1 MKIQMADTKQLTRK
15 WIAYLKRN
23 WIVRKESDP
32 KTGKLAYKRPVTS
45 ADLVHFL
52 KAETD
57 FDEETIYAAIEDSLH
72 KAGDSPEPQAGQADD
87 QEENPQS
94 QPEAPQQPQSTGLQT
109 RPGEQS
115 QQQTPKKKWNTDD
128 AEDVD
133 YTEHNG
139 DEPQHNSPPQ
149 LHYSNRPNA
158 RGGKKAGIV
167 SQTPNAIRKRASRA
181 LKKSLKEDF
190 VDNNVNLSEPVV
202 ENVFQLLQAKEQE
215 AAQKKK
221 APPVDKSTNANR
233 IKELIKT
240 GMSSAQRKMLW
251 QALQDTSLT
260 EEQISRA
267 QAKKIFQGVID
278 NKEYGRL
285 KNKNL
290 TINDLQKVW
299 KDKGFPLD
307 TQDIGDILKRVGF
320 GDKEIHRVFDN
331 VMGGNADYDQ
341 DDDQDIPQKPSP
353 AVLKIAEYIQK
364 NGLRDEIIAYMQQEF
379 GEELKPAPPAEKE
392 PGLVGKA
399 MNWAKNKFGKKQAT
413 VEEVREIFTAI
424 VLEERTMRDEC
435 IKQVETTLLGRSR
448 K

>member
-1 MKIQMADTKQLTRK
+1 MKIQMADNKQLTRK

-23 WIVRKESDP
+23 WIVKKESDP
-32 KTGKLAYKRPVTS
+32 KTGKLSYKRPVTS

-57 FDEETIYAAIEDSLH
+57 FDEETIYSAIEDSLH
-72 KAGDSPEPQAGQADD
+72 TTGSSLVAQSGQVGGH
-87 QEENPQS
+87 EEHPQS
-94 QPEAPQQPQSTGLQT
+94 QPEEPYQTQSSGLQT

-115 QQQTPKKKWNTDD
+115 QHQIPKKKWNTDD
-128 AEDVD
+128 AEYVD
-133 YTEHNG
+133 YTENNG
-139 DEPQHNSPPQ
+139 DEPKHNSPPQ
-149 LHYSNRPNA
+149 LHYSGRLNA
-158 RGGKKAGIV
+158 RGGKKAGVV
-167 SQTPNAIRKRASRA
+167 SQTPNAIRKREARA
-181 LKKSLKEDF
+181 RKKSLKEDF
-190 VDNNVNLSEPVV
+190 VDNNVTLSERVV

-215 AAQKKK
+215 AAAKKK
-221 APPVDKSTNANR
+221 SPPVDKSTNANR

-251 QALQDTSLT
+251 DALQDISLT
-260 EEQISRA
+260 EERINSD

-299 KDKGFPLD
+299 KDRGFPLD

-320 GDKEIHRVFDN
+320 GDKEIHRVFDS
-331 VMGGNADYDQ
+331 VMGGNADYNQ
-341 DDDQDIPQKPSP
+341 DDDQDIPKKPSP

-364 NGLRDEIIAYMQQEF
+364 NGLRDEIMAYMEQEF
-379 GEELKPAPPAEKE
+379 GEELKPTAPTEKD

-413 VEEVREIFTAI
+413 VEEVREIFTAM